1 MGNTALFWILAVLEL
16 QAAEFSIL
24 QNTEIHSSLNK
35 IVYFFLIIICI
46 YSFLFFYCYGLFK
59 ELRAT
64 LNLANA
70 PSAKCIQLFFLTSR
84 HTVVFFN

>member
-35 IVYFFLIIICI
+35 IVYFF
-46 YSFLFFYCYGLFK
+46 
-59 ELRAT
+59 
-64 LNLANA
+64 
-70 PSAKCIQLFFLTSR
+70 
-84 HTVVFFN
+84 